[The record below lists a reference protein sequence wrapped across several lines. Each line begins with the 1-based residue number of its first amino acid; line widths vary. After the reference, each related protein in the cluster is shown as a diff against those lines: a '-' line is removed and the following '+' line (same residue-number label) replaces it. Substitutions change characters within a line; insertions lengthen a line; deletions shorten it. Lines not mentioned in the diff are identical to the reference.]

1 MQSHAKHSRNDS
13 VCYLVPDRKKNMFF
27 SLTTVK
33 SKFRSSLLSLA
44 TSTKQYNLFYS
55 RMLMY
60 FSTMFPAFIS
70 VHYMCSFHKHFIL
83 KTPSGLVS
91 HWWRGPYKRWVGGS
105 DTSLRHFHPHICLQ
119 CLVWERERT
128 TTLFFCFFIWFD
140 FWNKRKPRNDAG
152 RISAEWRTKVPT
164 YTDSIQRQA
173 EWVLQPDG
181 GLLAPLMP
189 GTLCL

>member
-13 VCYLVPDRKKNMFF
+13 VCYLVPDRRKNMFF

-33 SKFRSSLLSLA
+33 SKFNSSLLSLA

-70 VHYMCSFHKHFIL
+70 VHYMCSYHKHFIL

-105 DTSLRHFHPHICLQ
+105 DTSLRHFLISASSASCGREKELQ
-119 CLVWERERT
+119 L
-128 TTLFFCFFIWFD
+128 CFFVFSFD
-140 FWNKRKPRNDAG
+140 LIFETKGSRETMLVVFQLNEG
-152 RISAEWRTKVPT
+152 RRFPPT
-164 YTDSIQRQA
+164 LTAFSVRLSEFCSQTVA
-173 EWVLQPDG
+173 
-181 GLLAPLMP
+181 
-189 GTLCL
+189 C